1 MVKPIGA
8 LFVLCFVLVAG
19 CALPTGQTVSKNENP
34 GLLFSGAPEGTIIFV
49 DGIERGHASKYSK
62 KLALAV
68 IPGRH
73 IVELRSE
80 GEVVHRE
87 EIFVSGGAI
96 RTITIP

>member
-1 MVKPIGA
+1 MVKRVGV
-8 LFVLCFVLVAG
+8 LFVLCFVLAAG

-34 GLLFSGAPEGTIIFV
+34 GLLFSGAPGGAIVFV
-49 DGIERGHASKYSK
+49 DGIERGRASKYSD

-73 IVELRSE
+73 VVELRSQ

-96 RTITIP
+96 RTITVP